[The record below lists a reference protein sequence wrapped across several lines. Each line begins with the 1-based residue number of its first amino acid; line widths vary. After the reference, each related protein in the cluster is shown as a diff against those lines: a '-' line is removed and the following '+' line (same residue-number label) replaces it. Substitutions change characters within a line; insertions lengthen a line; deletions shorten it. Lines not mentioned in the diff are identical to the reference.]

1 MAIQPML
8 ITSVNNERVKHWAS
22 LLEKKHRD
30 RHRLFII
37 EGIHLLKE
45 AIKGKY
51 DIEAICYDT
60 NRGLPAEIEAIVA
73 EVSAST
79 KWYEATD
86 IIIKKCTDTDSPPPI
101 FAVVKK
107 FTVDHKDVI
116 SENSLIVALDGVRD
130 PGNVGTIIRSCDAV
144 GASAV
149 VLGKGCV
156 DVYNPKTVR
165 STMGSLFHLPIIE
178 IDLLDFLPMLKEKGI
193 HVIGTS
199 LQATEHCFNFN
210 WSEPACIVMGSEG
223 EGLSSS
229 VEAEVN
235 KTVIIPMQGK
245 SESLNVAM
253 ATTVMLYEAMRQ
265 RQYS

>member
-1 MAIQPML
+1 MQIQPML
-8 ITSVNNERVKHWAS
+8 ITSVNNERVKLWSS

-30 RHRLFII
+30 RHKKFII

-51 DIEAICYDT
+51 EIEAICYDT
-60 NRGLPAEIEAIVA
+60 ARGIPAEIKELISELPEA
-73 EVSAST
+73 T

-86 IIIKKCTDTDSPPPI
+86 VIIKKCTDTDTPPPI
-101 FAVVKK
+101 FGVVKK
-107 FTVDHKDVI
+107 FSVEHADVI
-116 SENSLIVALDGVRD
+116 SKDSLIVALDGVRD

-149 VLGKGCV
+149 ILGKGCV

-165 STMGSLFHLPIIE
+165 STMGSLFHIPIIE
-178 IDLLDFLPMLKEKGI
+178 LDLLELLPLLKEKGV

-210 WSEPACIVMGSEG
+210 WREPACIVMGSEG
-223 EGLSSS
+223 EGLSAP

-253 ATTVMLYEAMRQ
+253 ATTIMLYEALRQ
-265 RQYS
+265 RSYS